1 MKNKIIK
8 KASIIGVFIL
18 LFGALL
24 SCNQQEDY
32 QMLQEDKF
40 ALGTY
45 NQVTIY
51 APSEKE
57 GQNIIDEVFK
67 RVEEIENLM
76 STSIENSDIS
86 RLNNHAGESAVKV
99 DSETLEL
106 LRLGKEYKDL
116 TNGAFNIGIGALIN
130 LWDITGSEPCVPP
143 QNEIK
148 ELLDHFNLDELKLND
163 EENEARI
170 EDPEM
175 RIDLGGIAK
184 GYAVD
189 EAIRIIRDRGIEHG
203 IVDFGGDVYVLGNK
217 PDGNEWRV
225 GINNPEI
232 GVSGVVGRI
241 YSSDMSVV
249 SSGDYERYFME
260 NDQLYHHIL
269 DSETGY
275 PTDNQLS
282 SVTVISDS
290 SIEGDVFST
299 AIFVMGLED
308 GLEFAN
314 TIEGVE
320 AILIT
325 ESKKVHL
332 TEAAADLFEIMDK
345 EYIIVD

>member
-1 MKNKIIK
+1 MKNKINK
-8 KASIIGVFIL
+8 KAFFLGIVVLSF
-18 LFGALL
+18 FTLL
-24 SCNQQEDY
+24 SCNQEEDY
-32 QMLQEDKF
+32 QMLQENKF

-51 APSEKE
+51 APSEQE
-57 GQNIIDEVFK
+57 GQSIIDEVFE

-76 STSIENSDIS
+76 SASIESSDIS

-130 LWDITGSEPCVPP
+130 LWDITGDEPSVPP

-148 ELLDHFNLDELKLND
+148 ELLDHFNLDQLKLKE

-189 EAIRIIRDRGIEHG
+189 EAIRIIENRGIEHA

-217 PDGNEWRV
+217 PDGNEWRI

-260 NDQLYHHIL
+260 EDQLYHHIL
-269 DSETGY
+269 DSKTGY

-290 SIEGDVFST
+290 AIEGDVFST
-299 AIFVMGLED
+299 AIFVMGLEE
-308 GLEFAN
+308 GLAFAN
-314 TIEGVE
+314 SIEDVE

-325 ESKKVHL
+325 ENKNVHL
-332 TEAAADLFEIMDK
+332 TENAADLFEIMDD
-345 EYIIVD
+345 EYNIVE

>member
-1 MKNKIIK
+1 MKNKINN
-8 KASIIGVFIL
+8 KACILGIIVLSF
-18 LFGALL
+18 FTLL
-24 SCNQQEDY
+24 SCNQEEDY
-32 QMLQEDKF
+32 QMLQENKF

-51 APSEKE
+51 APSEQE
-57 GQNIIDEVFK
+57 GQSIIDEVFD

-76 STSIENSDIS
+76 SASIESSDIS
-86 RLNNHAGESAVKV
+86 RLNNHAGESAVKI
-99 DSETLEL
+99 DTETLEL

-130 LWDITGSEPCVPP
+130 LWDITGDEPSVPQ
-143 QNEIK
+143 QNEIN
-148 ELLDHFNLDELKLND
+148 ELLDHFNLDQLKLK
-163 EENEARI
+163 EEKNEARI

-189 EAIRIIRDRGIEHG
+189 EAIRIIENRGIEHA
-203 IVDFGGDVYVLGNK
+203 IVDFGGDIYVLGNK
-217 PDGNEWRV
+217 PDGNEWRI

-241 YSSDMSVV
+241 YASDMSVV

-260 NDQLYHHIL
+260 EDQLYHHIL
-269 DSETGY
+269 DSKTGY

-290 SIEGDVFST
+290 AIEGDVFST
-299 AIFVMGLED
+299 AIFVMGLEK
-308 GLEFAN
+308 GLAFAN
-314 TIEGVE
+314 SIEDVE

-325 ESKKVHL
+325 ENKNVHL
-332 TEAAADLFEIMDK
+332 TENTADLFEIMDE
-345 EYIIVD
+345 EYNIVE